1 VRAVGSDASN
11 AGHDPSIRHRE
22 PSVHDP
28 TTLVGRPDLEPS
40 EPCPGW
46 LREIPLAHRGL
57 HTEPAAPENSLA
69 AFAAAAAHGYGVE
82 LDVMLS
88 RDRVPVISHDAT
100 LERAA
105 GRTERVDDLTVAQL
119 AGVTLGDSDEHVPT
133 LAAALKELTGVPV
146 MVELKQSKLRVGDL
160 ERAVAPLLDDHPG
173 PWCVASFNP
182 ASVRWFRRNRPG
194 ATRVLTAGGIDDAKL
209 PGALKRRL
217 TELRDLPSVAP
228 HAVSYDLDSLP
239 NEACTAWRS
248 RGGALVTWT
257 AKDAA
262 GLAKAREMADNVIFE
277 HVRP

>member
-1 VRAVGSDASN
+1 M
-11 AGHDPSIRHRE
+11 HE
-22 PSVHDP
+22 PTV
-28 TTLVGRPDLEPS
+28 LQVRPDLDPS
-40 EPCPGW
+40 EPCPEW
-46 LREIPLAHRGL
+46 LREVPLAHRGL
-57 HTEPAAPENSLA
+57 HAEPAVPENSLA
-69 AFAAAAAHGYGVE
+69 AFAAAAERGYGVE

-100 LERAA
+100 LERGA
-105 GRTERVDDLTVAQL
+105 GRPERVDDLTVAQL
-119 AGVTLGDSDEHVPT
+119 AAITLGDSDERVPT
-133 LAAALKELTGVPV
+133 LAAALKELTAVPV
-146 MVELKQSKLRVGDL
+146 MVELKQPKLRAGDL

-182 ASVRWFRRNRPG
+182 ASVRWFRRNRPD
-194 ATRVLTAGGIDDAKL
+194 AVRVLTAGGLDGAKL

-248 RGGALVTWT
+248 RGGVVVTWT
-257 AKDAA
+257 AEDEA